1 MDDFTLNEMKEF
13 YEKIK
18 SNKFAF
24 PFLQP
29 IEEII
34 NDYPEY
40 LEKIKQPMD
49 LNKIELKIYT
59 KRYNSMD
66 DFKDDLDVMLE
77 NCFM

>member
-18 SNKFAF
+18 SNKFSF